1 MSKESDNKRD
11 RKPLK
16 MDRINWVANAIAAA
30 TRALEREHGKGR
42 DGLGIVDSPTPFEAG
57 LR

>member
-1 MSKESDNKRD
+1 MTKESENQRD

-30 TRALEREHGKGR
+30 TRALEREHGKDCDR
-42 DGLGIVDSPTPFEAG
+42 LGIVDSPDRSRFV
-57 LR
+57 